1 MDDTATIDYAKS
13 VVKKFCDDRDWEQYH
28 NPKDIAIGMVTE
40 ASELLQIF
48 RFKTPEQAR
57 EIVADPARR
66 GDVCDE
72 LSDVFYCVLRFA
84 QLNGIDLITALEGKI
99 RKNEEKYQADL
110 VRGRNKKYDEY
121 RI

>member
-48 RFKTPEQAR
+48 RFKTPDQAR
-57 EIVADPARR
+57 EIVPDPARR

-84 QLNGIDLITALEGKI
+84 QLNGIDLITALEEKI
-99 RKNEEKYQADL
+99 RKNEEKYPAAL
-110 VRGRNKKYDEY
+110 VRGQNKKYDEY
-121 RI
+121 